1 MKKGD
6 IVYINFPFT
15 DLSGVKVRP
24 ALIIEVFDQDVIVI
38 FITSKLHQFDKNTD
52 LIVQPDS
59 TNRLKTV
66 SVFKPTK
73 ILTLSKKLV
82 LAKTGTLD
90 NDILVVIQQKI
101 ITGLN
106 LV

>member
-1 MKKGD
+1 MNKGD
-6 IVYINFPFT
+6 IVYISFPFT

-24 ALIIEVFDQDVIVI
+24 ALVIEALDQDVIVI
-38 FITSKLHQFDKNTD
+38 FITSRIHQFDKNTD
-52 LIVQPDS
+52 LIVHPDS
-59 TNRLKTV
+59 SNRLKVV

-82 LAKTGTLD
+82 LAKTGVLD
-90 NDILVVIQQKI
+90 KSILELIHHKI

>member
-15 DLSGVKVRP
+15 DLSGVKMRP
-24 ALIIEVFDQDVIVI
+24 ALVIQSLDQDVIVI
-38 FITSKLHQFDKNTD
+38 FITSKIHQFNEETD
-52 LIVQPDS
+52 LVVHPDS
-59 TNRLKTV
+59 SNRLKTV

-82 LAKTGTLD
+82 LAKTGVLD
-90 NDILVVIQQKI
+90 NRILELIHHKI